1 MYNPEAL
8 MNTNHFS
15 VPLLDVG
22 ELLPFEVKKKKTLE
36 QDFAEQ
42 ERARHE
48 LIKFINLLER
58 KMRQEMHYLGMDVI
72 GEKSYE
78 RFLFEKGGFF
88 EAMTEAPVALNAHF
102 TKQAQAKIFLKALK
116 ETLEKILPN
125 GPVGQLLI
133 ESIEIQTQDDTSL
146 TVQKWNKMK
155 DLM

>member
-72 GEKSYE
+72 GEK
-78 RFLFEKGGFF
+78 
-88 EAMTEAPVALNAHF
+88 
-102 TKQAQAKIFLKALK
+102 
-116 ETLEKILPN
+116 
-125 GPVGQLLI
+125 
-133 ESIEIQTQDDTSL
+133 
-146 TVQKWNKMK
+146 
-155 DLM
+155 

>member
-1 MYNPEAL
+1 

-22 ELLPFEVKKKKTLE
+22 ELLPFEVRKKKSLE

-42 ERARHE
+42 ERARDE
-48 LIKFINLLER
+48 LVKFVNLLEK
-58 KMRQEMHYLGMDVI
+58 KMKQTMYYLGIDVI

-88 EAMTEAPVALNAHF
+88 EAMTESPVALNAHF
-102 TKQAQAKIFLKALK
+102 TKQAQAKKSLKALQ
-116 ETLEKILPN
+116 ETRQKVLPK

-133 ESIEIQTQDDTSL
+133 ESLEVQTQDDTSL

-155 DLM
+155 NLM